1 MNDDEQY
8 LNIEHGD
15 ELRAMIDPNGCA
27 AIRVR
32 NTVWQQPDRWLY
44 VDTIERGRKIDALI
58 AALTALRA
66 IQRRGL
72 GLVQRRGSST
82 ATNSG
87 R

>member
-66 IQRRGL
+66 IPE
-72 GLVQRRGSST
+72 
-82 ATNSG
+82 
-87 R
+87 